1 MLALMLA
8 DGNAPGEAPMAMA
21 GMAPQ
26 GLWTGASWGSPMAS
40 LAVLSLIFF
49 FVLIIVVLSMR
60 AKLKSDRL
68 RLMEKALQADTV
80 DDATRRVLLDQLSGR
95 NRQRPEWL
103 ASLYQH
109 LLFLSKNALFV
120 VGWMGMF
127 TGIGLVVVGMGFD
140 REDLGFAGVL
150 TALVSFG
157 VVTVP
162 MALREAERRRA

>member
-1 MLALMLA
+1 MLALM
-8 DGNAPGEAPMAMA
+8 PPEEAFVA
-21 GMAPQ
+21 MAPQ
-26 GLWTGASWGSPMAS
+26 GLWSSSNWGTPAATLS
-40 LAVLSLIFF
+40 LLSLIFC
-49 FVLIIVVLSMR
+49 FVLIVIVLSMR
-60 AKLKSDRL
+60 AKQKSDRL

-80 DDATRRVLLDQLSGR
+80 DDATRGVLLDQLSGR

-127 TGIGLVVVGMGFD
+127 TGIGLVVVGVGFD
-140 REDLGFAGVL
+140 REELGFAGVL